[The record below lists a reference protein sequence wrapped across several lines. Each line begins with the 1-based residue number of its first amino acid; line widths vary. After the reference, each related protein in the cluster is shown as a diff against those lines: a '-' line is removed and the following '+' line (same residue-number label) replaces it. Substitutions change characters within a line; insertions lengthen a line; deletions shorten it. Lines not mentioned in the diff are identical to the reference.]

1 MTTHITAPNNRAFEI
16 TETATGW
23 KLTLFENGEEAGG
36 GVGGPDDY
44 DFLLTQGE
52 DFAYTDL

>member
-1 MTTHITAPNNRAFEI
+1 MTTHVTAPNNRAFEI
-16 TETATGW
+16 TETPTGW
-23 KLTLFENGEEAGG
+23 RLTLFEDGEEAGG

-52 DFAYTDL
+52 DFAYANW

>member
-1 MTTHITAPNNRAFEI
+1 MAPNNRSFEI
-16 TETATGW
+16 TETASGW
-23 KLTLFENGEEAGG
+23 KLTLYEGGEEAGG

-52 DFAYTDL
+52 DFAYTDM